1 MKKTFT
7 QSITA
12 YRCRICKKRH
22 IDNLLLKETDDKDRV
37 DLENLL
43 YEFFNYI
50 KKCRIDEY
58 THRAIVLSTK
68 TEKNT
73 VGDSITR
80 LYIQPKAGRSFENF
94 DVVDHE
100 TNGIS
105 SFKGE
110 NNSAVYNHN
119 VLIYLGEETN
129 TFIFHRY
136 GQSGCKTVFSN
147 IFNEFLA
154 TKGLVAH
161 FDILLSD
168 EMFASMD
175 KYMPEKI
182 SLITTYTDEYSDKS
196 DNTKDGARKK
206 IEQETII
213 SLNAPRAKGVKDWF
227 VNLVKKEPSIDE
239 LKEIL
244 IKDDFPTDFEDAKLT
259 VKFGKVRR
267 RISLSEFSG
276 LIAEYDITDK
286 LVINADGTV
295 SKSSICKLSDDYA
308 LSFMKQED
316 E

>member
-12 YRCRICKKRH
+12 YRCRICKKYH
-22 IDNLLLKETDDKDRV
+22 IDDLLLKEIDDKDRV
-37 DLENLL
+37 DLERLL
-43 YEFFNYI
+43 YEFFDYI
-50 KKCRIDEY
+50 KQCRIDEY

-68 TEKNT
+68 AEKNT
-73 VGDSITR
+73 LENGITR

-94 DVVDHE
+94 AVIDHD
-100 TNGIS
+100 TNGIRT
-105 SFKGE
+105 FKGE

-119 VLIYLGEETN
+119 VLIYLGEEKN
-129 TFIFHRY
+129 TFVFHRY
-136 GQSGCKTVFSN
+136 GQSGCKTIFSN

-168 EMFASMD
+168 EMFENMD

-182 SLITTYTDEYSDKS
+182 SLITTYTDEYSDKA

-227 VNLVKKEPSIDE
+227 ANLVKKEPSLNE
-239 LKEIL
+239 LKEVL
-244 IKDDFPTDFEDAKLT
+244 IKDDFPSEFEDAKLT

-267 RISLSEFSG
+267 KISLSEFSG

-295 SKSSICKLSDDYA
+295 SKSSIYKISDDYA
-308 LSFMKQED
+308 LSFMKQGE
-316 E
+316 